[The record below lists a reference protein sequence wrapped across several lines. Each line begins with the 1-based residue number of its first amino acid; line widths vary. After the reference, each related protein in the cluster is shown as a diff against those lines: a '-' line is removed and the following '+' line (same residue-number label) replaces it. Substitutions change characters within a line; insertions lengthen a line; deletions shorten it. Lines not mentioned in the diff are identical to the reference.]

1 VSGSLHVG
9 VLNGPNLNRLGKR
22 KPQYGTRTLADIT
35 ADLETTAARLGVRLS
50 HFQSNYEGALVEWLH
65 EHWEELDAVI
75 LNPAGLT
82 PCGRPLLDA
91 LLDAEL
97 PVAVVHISQLY
108 RHYGDDTLDL
118 FRATA
123 DVYVCGLAWRGYS
136 MSLERL
142 HELREAQML
151 QNASQDPS

>member
-1 VSGSLHVG
+1 MSGMRVG

-35 ADLETTAARLGVRLS
+35 ADLDATAARLGITLL

-65 EHWEELDAVI
+65 EHGEELDAVI

-82 PCGRPLLDA
+82 PYGRPLLDA
-91 LLDAEL
+91 LLDTDL

-108 RHYGDDTLDL
+108 RHYGDDTPDL
-118 FRATA
+118 FRPTA
-123 DVYVCGLAWRGYS
+123 DVYVCGLGWRGYS
-136 MSLERL
+136 ASLKRL
-142 HELREAQML
+142 HELREACSWQPTL
-151 QNASQDPS
+151 